1 MKKEMGAR
9 GLSETPQD
17 IILSYHLCSGINSRR
32 IPLSEDFVAFADE
45 CLHIPAARSAVH
57 TVNDRFVQIGQQRVL
72 SREDNLK
79 SNDVV
84 KDMSD
89 GEEIFR
95 KLIEPYK
102 GKIILVDFWGTW
114 CSACRELLKHSQEEY
129 ERLKDFD
136 IVYLYLASR
145 SSDEAWKNA
154 IEEYKVE
161 GDNVVHYNLPARQQ
175 TAVENYFGIR
185 AFPTYRLIDRDG
197 TVLDVNAYP
206 GDLDALA
213 GLLERMK

>member
-1 MKKEMGAR
+1 
-9 GLSETPQD
+9 
-17 IILSYHLCSGINSRR
+17 
-32 IPLSEDFVAFADE
+32 
-45 CLHIPAARSAVH
+45 
-57 TVNDRFVQIGQQRVL
+57 
-72 SREDNLK
+72 
-79 SNDVV
+79 
-84 KDMSD
+84 MSD

-114 CSACRELLKHSQEEY
+114 CSPCRERLKHSQEEY

-136 IVYLYLASR
+136 IVYLYFASS

-161 GDNVVHYNLPARQQ
+161 GDNVVHYNLPSRQQ
-175 TAVENYFGIR
+175 TAVEKYFGVR
-185 AFPTYRLIDRDG
+185 VFPTYRLIDRNG
-197 TVLDVNAYP
+197 TILDVNADP